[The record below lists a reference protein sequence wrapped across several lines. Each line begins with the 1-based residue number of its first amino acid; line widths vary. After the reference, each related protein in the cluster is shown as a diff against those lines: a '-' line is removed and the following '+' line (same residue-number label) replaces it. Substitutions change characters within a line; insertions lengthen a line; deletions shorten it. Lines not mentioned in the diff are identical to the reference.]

1 MLLMKSDSFQPM
13 GHIRRSKW
21 GGAVRFM
28 TSARS
33 DARWTEAILLTIAL
47 WLFTILM
54 VLPEIIK
61 RQQGN
66 GWTSVLLDCMTIVVS
81 MMFAMP
87 LFALFKRTVEWPVG
101 SRALIMAAAVV
112 VVSLLQVTFDFFF
125 IGFVADNLDKSW
137 QDLARDLLRGYEA
150 TFNYILVFGVNVTLF
165 QLALSRRKEVRQER
179 QLTDARSAAHT
190 AQLAALRYQLN
201 PHFLFNAL
209 NSISALIVTKRNED
223 AENMTGK
230 LSSFLRSSLACDPAE
245 LVPLESELALIEEY
259 LDIEAVRFGERLN
272 VEIDCDAAAG
282 VSLVP
287 GFLVQPLVEN
297 AIKHG
302 VSPSR
307 APVTISIKAYVD
319 DTDLH
324 ISVENDKVEG
334 GGTAPRFERPG
345 VGLINVEQRLEA
357 VYGKKAKLTAAPH
370 EGRYCATICIPRI
383 EGLH

>member
-1 MLLMKSDSFQPM
+1 
-13 GHIRRSKW
+13 
-21 GGAVRFM
+21 
-28 TSARS
+28 
-33 DARWTEAILLTIAL
+33 
-47 WLFTILM
+47 
-54 VLPEIIK
+54 
-61 RQQGN
+61 
-66 GWTSVLLDCMTIVVS
+66 
-81 MMFAMP
+81 
-87 LFALFKRTVEWPVG
+87 VG

-209 NSISALIVTKRNED
+209 NSISALIVTKRNDD

-370 EGRYCATICIPRI
+370 DGRYCATICIPRI